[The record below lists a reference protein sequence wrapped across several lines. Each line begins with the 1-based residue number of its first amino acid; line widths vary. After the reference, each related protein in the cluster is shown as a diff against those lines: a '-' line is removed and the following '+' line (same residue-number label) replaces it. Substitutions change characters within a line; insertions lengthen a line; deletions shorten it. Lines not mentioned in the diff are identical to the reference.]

1 MLANSG
7 DIKPTQ
13 HDLVTSPRRQ
23 TPPTRCTM
31 LTFSTIFKGAINPQI
46 VSPNHIQIDI
56 FALKQPLIHTIC
68 RSYKLLIRYACKLQY
83 YIFLADVA

>member
-13 HDLVTSPRRQ
+13 HNLVTSPGRQ
-23 TPPTRCTM
+23 TSPTRCTM
-31 LTFSTIFKGAINPQI
+31 LTFAVIFKGAVDLQI
-46 VSPNHIQIDI
+46 VSPNLVQTEI
-56 FALKQPLIHTIC
+56 FPLKQPLIRTIC
-68 RSYKLLIRYACKLQY
+68 RPCKLLCHCSGILRY